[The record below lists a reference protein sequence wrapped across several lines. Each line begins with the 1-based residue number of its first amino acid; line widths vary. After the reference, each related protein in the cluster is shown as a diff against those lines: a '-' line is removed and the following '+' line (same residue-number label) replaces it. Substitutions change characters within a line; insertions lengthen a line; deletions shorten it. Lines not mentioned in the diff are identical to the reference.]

1 MKLVITYF
9 DFAACSLGDEAV
21 LTMASLGSLQK
32 IIITCDPIGNRGIIQ
47 LIKLDLPNLRAFSME
62 NTTTVDSIK
71 LFTKRPLNF
80 LVKIGHNY
88 QKNFNY
94 HLQAKKL
101 IPLSN
106 FEKIRNLSMLFD
118 QIDKHAFLELGL
130 LAKSELPFD
139 LNEQKQQFSLILNRF
154 TTERKNPSED
164 LIPLKTINALE
175 KILTLICTPDIFEG
189 NLLIS

>member
-1 MKLVITYF
+1 
-9 DFAACSLGDEAV
+9 
-21 LTMASLGSLQK
+21 
-32 IIITCDPIGNRGIIQ
+32 
-47 LIKLDLPNLRAFSME
+47 
-62 NTTTVDSIK
+62 
-71 LFTKRPLNF
+71 
-80 LVKIGHNY
+80 
-88 QKNFNY
+88 
-94 HLQAKKL
+94 
-101 IPLSN
+101 
-106 FEKIRNLSMLFD
+106 MLFD